1 MIVCSCNALSH
12 DDIRDAVQRGRQ
24 VRPYGPITVGELY
37 RALGTR
43 PKGGTCLSH
52 ATEHAKRYDT
62 AGGGMCCK
70 CPGSKCWSCDHAV
83 SEDAAQ
89 SDVVAA

>member
-12 DDIRDAVQRGRQ
+12 DDIRKAVQLVRS

-43 PKGGTCLSH
+43 PKCGTCLCH

-62 AGGGMCCK
+62 AGGGMCCQ
-70 CPGSKCWSCDHAV
+70 CPGSQCWSCEHAKPEV
-83 SEDAAQ
+83 EAD
-89 SDVVAA
+89 DVVAA

>member
-12 DDIRDAVQRGRQ
+12 DDIREAVLLVRK

-43 PKGGTCLSH
+43 PKCGTCLSH

-62 AGGGMCCK
+62 AGGGQCCK
-70 CPGSKCWSCDHAV
+70 CPGSKCWSCDHAA
-83 SEDAAQ
+83 SERDSE